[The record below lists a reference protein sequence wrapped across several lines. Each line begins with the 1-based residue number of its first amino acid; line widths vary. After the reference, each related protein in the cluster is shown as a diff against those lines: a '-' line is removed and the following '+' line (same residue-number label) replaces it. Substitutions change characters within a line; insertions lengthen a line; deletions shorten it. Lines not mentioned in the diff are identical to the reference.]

1 MEEINWWSILL
12 STLTPSAIG
21 YIYYHRLIFGKP
33 WMNSIGFTEEKVRQ
47 ANMPLVFG
55 LSFVMAF
62 LISFYLINF
71 NNGPGQEGEFDN
83 FGHGAVHGAFLSIFF
98 IIPVFVMNGLFEQ
111 KSWKNMLLNAGYW
124 LITLS
129 VMGGI
134 LDAMNHWP

>member
-12 STLTPSAIG
+12 SSLTPFVIG

-33 WMNSIGFTEEKVRQ
+33 WMNSIGMTEEKARQ
-47 ANMPLVFG
+47 ANIPLVFG
-55 LSFVMAF
+55 LSFIMAF

-71 NNGPGQEGEFDN
+71 NNGSGQEGEFDN
-83 FGHGAVHGAFLSIFF
+83 FGHGAIHGAFLSIFF

-124 LITLS
+124 LMTLS